1 MEGMEVLRALPI
13 RLRLTLAF
21 AFAMAL
27 VLAATGAFVYLRMKS
42 DLNASVDQGL
52 RNRAGDVAALAGRG
66 QRTLSESGGPLVE
79 TEESTA
85 QVLSAGGTVVD
96 AAPRVRSR
104 PLLDRAEL
112 RRALRRSLFLER
124 DRVPGIEGSA
134 RLLATPARVDGRPL
148 VVVAGASLDDRDEA
162 LSNLLWLLAL
172 GGPAALLLASLA
184 GYGVA
189 AAALRPV
196 ESMRREAGAVSV
208 TEPGRRLPEPAAE
221 DEVGR
226 LARTL
231 NEMLARQEAAF
242 ARERAFVSDA
252 SHELRTPL
260 AILRAELDLALRG
273 GRTAAELE
281 AALDSAAEEAER
293 LTRLAEDL
301 LLVARSDH
309 GGLPVEP
316 EPVGTVELLEGVRE
330 RFARGADQAGRG
342 IRLEVD
348 EESRL
353 HADRARVEQALANL
367 VENAMRHGAGEVVLA
382 TERRDGMVELHVRD
396 DGPGF
401 PEGFVERAFER
412 FTRADPAR
420 GRGGTGLGLP
430 IVAAIAA
437 AHGGTAGARNR
448 PQGGA
453 DVWLTLPAAPSA
465 SDGSSSPA
473 HGRAID
479 RGES

>member
-1 MEGMEVLRALPI
+1 MLRGLPI

-27 VLAATGAFVYLRMKS
+27 VLAAFGAFVYLRMKS

-52 RNRAGDVAALAGRG
+52 RNRAGDVAALTGRG
-66 QRTLSESGGPLVE
+66 GRPLSESGGPLVE
-79 TEESTA
+79 SEDSTA
-85 QVLSAGGTVVD
+85 QVLSASGTVVD
-96 AAPRVRSR
+96 AARRVRSR
-104 PLLDRAEL
+104 PLLDRSEL

-134 RLLATPARVDGRPL
+134 RLLATPARVDGRRL

-172 GGPAALLLASLA
+172 GGPAALVLASLA

-208 TEPGRRLPEPAAE
+208 TEPGRRLPVPGAA
-221 DEVGR
+221 DELGR

-273 GRTAAELE
+273 GRTTAELE
-281 AALDSAAEEAER
+281 AALSSAAEEAER

-301 LLVARSDH
+301 LLVARSDQ
-309 GGLPVEP
+309 GGLPVNP
-316 EPVGTVELLEGVRE
+316 EPVAVAELLHGVRA
-330 RFARGADQAGRG
+330 RFARGAGEAGRA
-342 IRLEVD
+342 IRVVVD
-348 EESRL
+348 EDAPL
-353 HADRARVEQALANL
+353 FADRARLEQALANL
-367 VENAMRHGAGEVVLA
+367 VENAMRHGAGDVVLVA
-382 TERRDGMVELHVRD
+382 ERRDGMVELHVRD

-401 PEGFVERAFER
+401 PEDFVERAFER

-437 AHGGTAGARNR
+437 AHGGTAGACN
-448 PQGGA
+448 PPEGGA
-453 DVWLTLPAAPSA
+453 DVWVRLPAAPA
-465 SDGSSSPA
+465 ERDGSSSVA
-473 HGRAID
+473 HGRAVD
-479 RGES
+479 RSD